1 MIELRQP
8 TTADVDDIARIYID
22 SWNDGYGHLIG
33 VREHTSERR
42 DQWAVDLADPDVAW
56 TVAELD
62 GVVAGFCGVGASRDP
77 VQAGLGELQTIA
89 VDSPFWR
96 RGVGSALMAA
106 ALDQLRGDFESAIL
120 WTPSGYDR
128 GHAFYEATGWTALGW
143 SRDDDRH
150 TAFAHRLT
158 DSA

>member
-1 MIELRQP
+1 MIELRPP

-22 SWNDGYGHLIG
+22 SWNDGYGHLLG
-33 VREHTSERR
+33 VREHSAERR
-42 DQWAVDLADPDVAW
+42 DRWAADLSDASVTW

-77 VQAGLGELQTIA
+77 VRAGLGELQTIA

-96 RGVGSALMAA
+96 RGVGSALMAT
-106 ALDQLRGDFESAIL
+106 ALDQLRSDFESAVL

-128 GHAFYEATGWTALGW
+128 GHAFYGATGWSALGRT
-143 SRDDDRH
+143 RDDARQ
-150 TAFAHRLT
+150 TAFAHDL
-158 DSA
+158 A